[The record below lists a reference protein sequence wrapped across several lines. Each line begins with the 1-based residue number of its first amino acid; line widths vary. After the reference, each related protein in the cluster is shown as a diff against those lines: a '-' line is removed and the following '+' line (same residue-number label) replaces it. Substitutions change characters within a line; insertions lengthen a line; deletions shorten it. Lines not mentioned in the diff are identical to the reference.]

1 MDQTDVQIL
10 ECLKANARQNASAI
24 GAQVNLSVS
33 AVIERIRKMENS
45 GLIRQYSV
53 LLDAEKINMGILAFI
68 SVSLE
73 HPKYNDGFCELVSQN
88 RQVVECHY
96 ITGDFDY
103 ILKVMASSTQMLE
116 RILYDIKSI
125 KGVSQTRTLV
135 VFNTIK
141 SELGVLPEIDA

>member
-10 ECLKANARQNASAI
+10 ECLRSNARQNASAI

-53 LLDAEKINMGILAFI
+53 QLDAEKINMGILAFI
-68 SVSLE
+68 LVNLE

-88 RQVVECHY
+88 RRVVECHY

-116 RILYDIKSI
+116 RILNEIKSI
-125 KGVSQTRTLV
+125 QGVSQTRTLV
-135 VFNTIK
+135 VFSTVK
-141 SELGVLPEIDA
+141 SELGVLPEID